1 MTEREMVGPRTS
13 RWSGKV
19 PRIAAALAVGLAVAF
34 VAWLVLRDSGP
45 DSPPRAPAIAMDLAQ
60 LRAFASSANR
70 PIYWAGPTPA
80 GLPRAGIT
88 YEVTQTGDGSV
99 YIRYLPPGVSAGSD
113 RPQFLT
119 VGTYLDARA
128 RATIRQAQARGGATL
143 STAPGGGTAV
153 SNSARPQS
161 VYFAAP
167 SGRLLIETF
176 DPDPARARR
185 IASTV
190 RPIR

>member
-1 MTEREMVGPRTS
+1 MTEAETAALRS
-13 RWSGKV
+13 RWAARR
-19 PRIAAALAVGLAVAF
+19 PRIAAAVAVGLAVAF
-34 VAWLVLRDSGP
+34 VAWLILRDSGP
-45 DSPPRAPAIAMDLAQ
+45 DASQRAPAMGMNLAQ
-60 LRAFASSANR
+60 LRGFAASAGR
-70 PIYWAGPTPA
+70 PVYWAGAAPA
-80 GLPRAGIT
+80 GLPRAGVT
-88 YEVTQTGDGSV
+88 YEVTQTGDGSI
-99 YIRYLPPGVSAGSD
+99 YIRYLPPGVSAGND

-119 VGTYLDARA
+119 VGTYLDGGA
-128 RATIRQAQARGGATL
+128 RATIQQARARPGAML
-143 STAPGGGTAV
+143 SPAPGGGTAV
-153 SNSARPQS
+153 SNSSYPQS

>member
-1 MTEREMVGPRTS
+1 V
-13 RWSGKV
+13 
-19 PRIAAALAVGLAVAF
+19 AVGLAVALI
-34 VAWLVLRDSGP
+34 AWLVLRDSGP
-45 DSPPRAPAIAMDLAQ
+45 DNPPRAPAIAMDLQQ
-60 LRAFASSANR
+60 LRAFAGSAGR
-70 PIYWAGPTPA
+70 PIYWAGPRPPGLPA
-80 GLPRAGIT
+80 GVT

-128 RATIRQAQARGGATL
+128 STTIRQAQARQGARL

-153 SNSARPQS
+153 SNAARPQS

-167 SGRLLIETF
+167 GGRLLIETF
-176 DPDPARARR
+176 DPDPARAQR